1 MSQSVPVRGELSLTG
16 FMRKKQIVPNI
27 YPVSSAT
34 FWRAVKAGKFP
45 SPVKLSERITAW
57 RVDDVREWM
66 ESK

>member
-1 MSQSVPVRGELSLTG
+1 MLQSVPVRGELSLTG
-16 FMRKKQIVPNI
+16 FIRKKQIVPDI
-27 YPVSSAT
+27 FPVSSAT

-66 ESK
+66 ESQ

>member
-1 MSQSVPVRGELSLTG
+1 MSQSVPVRGELPLTG
-16 FMRKKQIVPNI
+16 FMRKKQIVPSI